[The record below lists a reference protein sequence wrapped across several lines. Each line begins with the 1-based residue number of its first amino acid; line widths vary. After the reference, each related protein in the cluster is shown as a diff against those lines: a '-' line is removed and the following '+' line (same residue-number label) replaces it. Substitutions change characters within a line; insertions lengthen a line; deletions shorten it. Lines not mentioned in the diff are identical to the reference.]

1 MQQFR
6 SHGVTHLVLDLRYN
20 GGGRIEMARK
30 LTRQIA
36 GPATD
41 DQRFVEYVFKDKYQE
56 DNVEIVFEPEPLN
69 PGLDRLAVLV
79 SGSTASAAEMVING
93 LRPYM
98 PFTLFGEEVTVG
110 KPYVSYDQDL
120 EPCGERMSAF
130 EAEHVD
136 ASDVSVAGGLLP
148 DCAASDDLGSPL
160 GFGDGG
166 NVEGMLEKAM
176 DFIAF
181 GTCDTP
187 VIQAS
192 RRKGFSTDE
201 PGVGPFPLRGGAVAE
216 RP

>member
-41 DQRFVEYVFKDKYQE
+41 DQRF
-56 DNVEIVFEPEPLN
+56 
-69 PGLDRLAVLV
+69 
-79 SGSTASAAEMVING
+79 
-93 LRPYM
+93 
-98 PFTLFGEEVTVG
+98 EVTVG

-120 EPCGERMSAF
+120 EPCGERMSAL

-148 DCAASDDLGSPL
+148 DCAASDDLGYPL

-166 NVEGMLEKAM
+166 NAEGMLEKAM

-201 PGVGPFPLRGGAVAE
+201 PGVGQFPLRGGAVAE